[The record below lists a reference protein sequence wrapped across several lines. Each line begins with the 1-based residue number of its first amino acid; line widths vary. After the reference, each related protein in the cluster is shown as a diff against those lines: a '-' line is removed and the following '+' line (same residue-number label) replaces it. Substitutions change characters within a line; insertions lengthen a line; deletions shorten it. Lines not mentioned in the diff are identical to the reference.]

1 MAITTKDT
9 IYIDIDDE
17 ITGIINK
24 MQNSDAS
31 VVSLVLPKRASV
43 LQSIVNMRLL
53 KRAADENKKTVVLI
67 TSEAGLLPLAG
78 AAGVKVAKTLDSTA
92 SIPSAPDSDDKEETV
107 DEDTAEVRD
116 TEITAATAGAMAVG
130 ALAGLPPK
138 DEVETLELE
147 DDEAEPNASDD
158 GTMHVDFKKPK
169 VKKDAKLKVPNF
181 NKFRLSLFVIGT
193 LLVLMIGGFVYANNV
208 LPKAT
213 ITINTDA
220 VSVNASINTT
230 LSSTATKV
238 DLATSTIPAKI
249 VSEPKTYTQTATASG
264 KKFTDAATGSVT
276 MTAQTCS
283 VPLNKV
289 PDPVPSGTGISYNGL
304 TYITQGQST
313 TFLTTGVVGTTC
325 ITYTALAPTKIT
337 AQAGG
342 TNYNVSGVSFK
353 VAGRNDVSAS
363 GSASGG
369 TDNFLTSLS
378 QADIDAATAKIVTN
392 DPNVKQDLASQLTKA
407 GDVPILITLSAS
419 APVVT
424 TSAKVGDQVA
434 NATVTDVITYT
445 MFGVKDTDLKSL
457 VDNSISSQID
467 PAKQSILTEGLSA
480 ATYTLQNRSDTVA
493 QVTLE
498 TSATVGPQLNATLI
512 HKQVLGKKVGDVK
525 SLLAGS
531 PGVTSVDVKLSPFW
545 VTSVPKGSSKVTI
558 VIAKPTKITTST
570 TNSNAATNP

>member
-78 AAGVKVAKTLDSTA
+78 AAGVKVAKTLDSAA
-92 SIPSAPDSDDKEETV
+92 SIPSAPDRDDKEETV

-158 GTMHVDFKKPK
+158 GTMHVDFKKPE

-208 LPKAT
+208 LPKAV

-220 VSVNASINTT
+220 ISVNSSINASF
-230 LSSTATKV
+230 SSTATKV
-238 DLATSTIPAKI
+238 DLVSSTVPAKI
-249 VSEPKTYTQTATASG
+249 VSEPKTYTQQATATGTKNVGSKAIISVDISNCG
-264 KKFTDAATGSVT
+264 APATIS
-276 MTAQTCS
+276 
-283 VPLNKV
+283 P
-289 PDPVPSGTGISYNGL
+289 GTGFSSSGL
-304 TYITQGQST
+304 TYIIQKDVSVPSSNF
-313 TFLTTGVVGTTC
+313 TFLGACKNDITVSVNVTAQSGGTAYNLSSGTFSVAGNKNLSGKGTGVV
-325 ITYTALAPTKIT
+325 TA
-337 AQAGG
+337 
-342 TNYNVSGVSFK
+342 
-353 VAGRNDVSAS
+353 
-363 GSASGG
+363 G
-369 TDNFLTSLS
+369 TDDIKTVLS
-378 QADIDAATAKIVTN
+378 QADIDGTTAKIVTDN
-392 DPNVKQDLASQLTKA
+392 PTAKTDLSTQLTKV
-407 GDVPILITLSAS
+407 GYSPIVSTLNSS
-419 APVVT
+419 APVIT
-424 TSAKVGDQVA
+424 TSANVGDQVA
-434 NATVTDVITYT
+434 NVTVTNVITYT
-445 MFGVKDTDLKSL
+445 MFGVKETDLKTL